1 VNRKA
6 RLISIVVTLAVL
18 GSLLALLPVFA
29 ETGSVSLDKNFI
41 KTPGGV
47 LTVTLT
53 DSDLE
58 VGQDQPA
65 EAINSLTKMN
75 YDVGVGKAGETF
87 YVRTQKFPI
96 LDRGGL
102 VSNTTPDGVV
112 NHLDVIPST
121 TQISTLSVDTAGGL
135 ITFVRNVVTE
145 GGAFT
150 LAYTAADLQTADVT
164 ISSTQDAPGFSLRL
178 QETGSATGVFEGT
191 FNTVTTNSATTV
203 SGSVSEAAIGVDLNG
218 DGDTTDT
225 FTIDKV
231 LTSATTTEGSIVDA
245 FGNTLFAGVD
255 IDGDGYATTTIPAG
269 GPYSEVSANLDLDGD
284 GVISTTLL
292 TQILDFSKV
301 ADETIARIDIDG
313 DGVTNDTGDIRG
325 VDLNN
330 DGDATDSPGSTGT
343 SVTAIDVAGI
353 PGSSIRPSISAV
365 PGSII
370 SASYTDASPAGTRVA
385 AATVETTKPSV
396 TIVSPAHELSTRTQ
410 ATRLIAEVTD
420 SDSGVDEGTIAFN
433 IILPTT
439 PVGIGAPIA
448 TAITGGFRVEAVLTG
463 VALGE
468 TEIIWN
474 VTASDNAGNVGQS
487 DQDSSTEA
495 SDDHSLRVDTVAPG
509 YASPIAAET
518 GHYYDDGLKDSAA
531 TTKNTSIRVIF
542 NEKLDGASI
551 QSTDFTV
558 DGVAPVA
565 AEWFSKVPTSVF
577 LTVPAMASNAK
588 PKVKVVNTIGDSAGN
603 TVSTLGEETAVDGIS
618 PVLAVDVSPTLDKA
632 SVIIDISSDEALLTA
647 PTVTINGTSVGLT
660 PAGLIATNLF
670 RTTATPA
677 DQTNAYNVE
686 VSITDTSAN
695 VRTAGKPFATS
706 TDAILFELDNAI
718 PDATILVDN
727 VAPGTVDTSKP
738 FIEVDWTA
746 EGTEYDLAGA
756 DVDSHNEVVL
766 ISMTLDGVDV
776 LSQVNK
782 EATAKYLL
790 ATSNLALGEH
800 ELKVKGEDDAG
811 NSKEMTAK
819 FTVAAKAA
827 FSIPLNPGW
836 NLISMP
842 GPAVDPAIDTVITPA
857 HPISTVLTYDPT
869 APGGWLIA
877 QRGDDGLFAGS
888 LSTIS
893 ETRAYWVQTS
903 SFEALKVDIVGV
915 QGGAAALPPAI
926 NLVKGWNLLP
936 VLDVSGVGVAP
947 AIAATPVSLTSGIT
961 ADDYVTIDFN
971 RIYSY
976 NPRTG
981 QFSVVTGSGV
991 LGFGRGYWV
1000 FMTAAGTLVP

>member
-1 VNRKA
+1 MNRKA

-29 ETGSVSLDKNFI
+29 ATGSVSLDKNFI

-65 EAINSLTKMN
+65 EEIDGLTKMK
-75 YDVGVGKAGETF
+75 YDVGDGAAGSIF
-87 YVRTQKFPI
+87 YVRTQKYPI
-96 LDRGGL
+96 LDRGGP
-102 VSNTTPDGVV
+102 VSPTTPDGIV
-112 NHLDVIPST
+112 NHLDVNPST
-121 TQISTLSVDTAGGL
+121 RQISTLSVDTAGGL
-135 ITFVRNVVTE
+135 ITFVRNVDTT

-178 QETGSATGVFEGT
+178 DETGPATGVFKGT

-231 LTSATTTEGSIVDA
+231 LTSATTTEGSILDA

-255 IDGDGYATTTIPAG
+255 IDGDGFTTTTIPAG
-269 GPYSEVSANLDLDGD
+269 GPYSEVSADRDLDGD

-301 ADETIARIDIDG
+301 ADERIARI
-313 DGVTNDTGDIRG
+313 GVVLG

-330 DGDATDSPGSTGT
+330 DGDATDSPGSTGG

-353 PGSSIRPSISAV
+353 PGSLIRPSISAV

-370 SASYTDASPAGTRVA
+370 SVSYTDASPAGTRVA

-420 SDSGVDEGTIAFN
+420 SDSGVDEGAIAFN

-439 PVGIGAPIA
+439 LVGIGAPIA

-474 VTASDNAGNVGQS
+474 VTASDKAGNVGQS

-495 SDDHSLRVDTVAPG
+495 LDDHSLRVDTVAPG

-531 TTKNTSIRVIF
+531 TAKNTSIRVIF

-558 DGVAPVA
+558 DGVTPVA

-603 TVSTLGEETAVDGIS
+603 TVSTLGEEAAVDGLS

-632 SVIIDISSDEALLTA
+632 SVIIDISSDEPLLTA

-727 VAPGTVDTSKP
+727 VAPGTVDTNKP

-790 ATSNLALGEH
+790 ASSNLALGEH

-836 NLISMP
+836 NLISIP
-842 GPAVDPAIDTVITPA
+842 GAAVDPAIDTVITPA

-877 QRGDDGLFAGS
+877 QRGEDGLFAGS

-926 NLVKGWNLLP
+926 NLVRGWNLLP

-961 ADDYVTIDFN
+961 ANDYVTIDFN

-1000 FMTAAGTLVP
+1000 FMTAGGTLVP